1 MFYLPPSSLD
11 DLSLSLL
18 LSFFFFLFLFGGGG
32 VVPFFIMKIHITAQ
46 VCGLIERILKKLP
59 KKKKREDEVA
69 MIGY

>member
-1 MFYLPPSSLD
+1 
-11 DLSLSLL
+11 
-18 LSFFFFLFLFGGGG
+18 
-32 VVPFFIMKIHITAQ
+32 MKIHITAQ